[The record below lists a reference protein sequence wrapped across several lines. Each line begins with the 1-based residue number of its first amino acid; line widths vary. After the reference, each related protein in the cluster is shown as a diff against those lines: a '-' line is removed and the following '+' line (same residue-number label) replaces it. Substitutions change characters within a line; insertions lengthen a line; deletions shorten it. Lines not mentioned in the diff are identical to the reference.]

1 MSAAA
6 RLLLAAGAIVMALA
20 VMGGALSA
28 HAAKG
33 AAHAEAARLMQ
44 TAVLYALVHGLGLLI
59 LGTLARPA
67 ASPWLIASGV
77 LLLAG
82 VVLFCGSLWYLA
94 LTGRSLGPLSPLGG
108 IAFIA
113 GWLALAAYVIW
124 PP

>member
-6 RLLLAAGAIVMALA
+6 RFLLAAGAIVMALA
-20 VMGGALSA
+20 VIGGALSA

-44 TAVLYALVHGLGLLI
+44 TAVLYALVHGLGLLV

-67 ASPWLIASGV
+67 ASPWLLASGV

-108 IAFIA
+108 LAFIA
-113 GWLALAAYVIW
+113 GWITLAAYALLR
-124 PP
+124 